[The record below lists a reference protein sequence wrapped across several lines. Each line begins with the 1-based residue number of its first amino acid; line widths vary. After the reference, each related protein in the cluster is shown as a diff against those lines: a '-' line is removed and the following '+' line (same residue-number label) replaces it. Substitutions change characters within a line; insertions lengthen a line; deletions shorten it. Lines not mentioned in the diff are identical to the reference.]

1 MSANHLIKMGELKRT
16 GHTETELLE
25 AMKSGNTLAFNELYM
40 LHHRNIYCN
49 LKRLMRDDHTAK
61 EVTQDTFLRVW
72 EKRVQLDPDKSFPA
86 YLCRVSHNIMIDFY
100 RKAKRNKQMINNL
113 QNFIT
118 TGSDPLMESVRPVD
132 EEALLMNAIEMLPP
146 KRKKIF
152 TLCKLE
158 SKSYEQVS
166 ALLGISSSTISD
178 HIVKATKAIR
188 SQLADGIKVALI
200 LFVPF
205 WLAGVHEVLKKII

>member
-1 MSANHLIKMGELKRT
+1 MGEIKRT
-16 GHTETELLE
+16 GHTETELLR
-25 AMKSGNTLAFNELYM
+25 ATKLGSTFAFNELYM
-40 LHHRNIYCN
+40 LHHRDIYSN
-49 LKRLMRDDHTAK
+49 LRRLMRDDDTAR

-86 YLCRVSHNIMIDFY
+86 YLCRVSRNIMIDFY

-113 QNFIT
+113 EHFIK
-118 TGSDPLMESVRPVD
+118 TGNDPLMENITPVD

-166 ALLGISSSTISD
+166 ALLGISASTISD

-188 SQLADGIKVALI
+188 SQLTDAIKVALI

-205 WLAGVHEVLKKII
+205 WLAHVHEILKKII